1 MHARRPPPG
10 ARRRPDRPE
19 APGAPAAAPPGGR
32 APSTAGE
39 LSLTGTP
46 ELATSRRRPR
56 GRARAGGA
64 RGRRR
69 AASFATVPLLALALA
84 LLLAPP
90 RASAQPAEGEEL
102 SATPG
107 REEAEAGAEE
117 EAEARPPPPLPP
129 SSPPTSSS
137 TPSPAAVDVAFPEAE
152 ALPFLRLFRRAAD
165 AAAEGAGDRDEDGM
179 EAEIDQEFRMPDPTP
194 PLTDLARRRKPNK
207 PKDPAAVVAQGC
219 PLELQLSGCCSPRC
233 EPCEGER
240 NQVNQVR
247 VRRSRRRG
255 VSAKTPTT
263 D

>member
-1 MHARRPPPG
+1 MHARRSPPG

-107 REEAEAGAEE
+107 REEAGAGGEE

-137 TPSPAAVDVAFPEAE
+137 TPSPAAVDVAVPEAE

-255 VSAKTPTT
+255 VSAKTPTP